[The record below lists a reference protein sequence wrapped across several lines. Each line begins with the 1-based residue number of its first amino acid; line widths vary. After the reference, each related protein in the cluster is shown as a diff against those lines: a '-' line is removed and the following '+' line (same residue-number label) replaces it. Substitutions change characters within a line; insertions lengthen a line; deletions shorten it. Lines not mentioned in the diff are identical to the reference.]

1 MDWDT
6 IAPILVSGIVL
17 GSLYAMMATGLS
29 LICSTLGIF
38 NFAHGVIMTLGAYV
52 AWQVGTEDGFGLGI
66 AAGLALGV
74 AATIGV
80 GCLIEVT
87 LVRPFLGRANVVL
100 LAVITTLAASVFIE
114 NAALLTWSGRI
125 KQQPP
130 LIAGDASIL
139 RVTVSAHEAL
149 IVGISPAI
157 LIALWLFLKVSRT
170 GRAIRAVS
178 QNRDSALLAGM
189 NVPLLYAL
197 AFGMSAGL
205 AGFAGIL
212 LGSIRFISP
221 VMGGEPMVKAMIV
234 AIFGGLGSLAGTV
247 GAAYLI
253 GARGGERVRDRPV
266 LDTRGLVR
274 GDDRCPG
281 DASHRPVRQK
291 VRPAVRQRLD
301 RATVGKIAGAAALVL
316 LPLVIGDSYLRHLVI
331 VAMIYAVIASNWDL
345 SLGYG
350 GIFNFAHLAFFGVGV
365 YFCAIV
371 SKVLGVS
378 PWLAIPAAGLAAAA
392 AALVCLPVLR
402 LKGIYVIL
410 VTFAFGQLVLHL
422 VISQAEITG
431 GSVGMVFLPALEIG
445 DYKFTRDGKLGYY
458 YIALTVFLLSTFFLR
473 RLVKSSFGL
482 AVVALRD
489 NEEYAVSRGIFLA
502 RQRVY
507 TLTASALFT
516 GIAGG
521 FYATYLRVASP
532 EIFGFGVLSLVL
544 SMLLVGGIGTIWG
557 PVLAAFALTFLSEA
571 MIDFGAWRHLIVAA
585 MIVLVLLF
593 YPGGLLMALDG
604 IARRVT
610 SAFSPKVD

>member
-1 MDWDT
+1 MDWDS

-29 LICSTLGIF
+29 LIWSTLGIF

-125 KQQPP
+125 KQLPP

-139 RVTVSAHEAL
+139 GVTVSAHEAL

-253 GARGGERVRDRPV
+253 GLLEAVSV
-266 LDTRGLVR
+266 FVIGLYWT
-274 GDDRCPG
+274 
-281 DASHRPVRQK
+281 
-291 VRPAVRQRLD
+291 PAVLF
-301 RATVGKIAGAAALVL
+301 AV
-316 LPLVIGDSYLRHLVI
+316 
-331 VAMIYAVIASNWDL
+331 MI
-345 SLGYG
+345 
-350 GIFNFAHLAFFGVGV
+350 
-365 YFCAIV
+365 
-371 SKVLGVS
+371 
-378 PWLAIPAAGLAAAA
+378 
-392 AALVCLPVLR
+392 
-402 LKGIYVIL
+402 
-410 VTFAFGQLVLHL
+410 
-422 VISQAEITG
+422 
-431 GSVGMVFLPALEIG
+431 
-445 DYKFTRDGKLGYY
+445 
-458 YIALTVFLLSTFFLR
+458 
-473 RLVKSSFGL
+473 
-482 AVVALRD
+482 
-489 NEEYAVSRGIFLA
+489 
-502 RQRVY
+502 
-507 TLTASALFT
+507 
-516 GIAGG
+516 
-521 FYATYLRVASP
+521 
-532 EIFGFGVLSLVL
+532 GVLVMRPTGL
-544 SMLLVGGIGTIWG
+544 
-557 PVLAAFALTFLSEA
+557 
-571 MIDFGAWRHLIVAA
+571 FGR
-585 MIVLVLLF
+585 
-593 YPGGLLMALDG
+593 
-604 IARRVT
+604 
-610 SAFSPKVD
+610 K